1 VLRGPAAGGV
11 PARALGG
18 AGGAALSLGAPE
30 AIAVFTAGIA
40 AGGINAVV
48 GSGSLIT
55 FPTLLAFGVP
65 AVTANV
71 SNNVGLVP
79 GNVSGAYGYRKE
91 LAGQW
96 KRLVRLASASA
107 IGAVAGA
114 LLLLKL
120 PAGTFKVIVPV
131 LILIACVLVI
141 VQPRLNGWLAERRGE
156 PSQHGGPVLWA
167 GVCGSGIYGGYFGA
181 AQGVLMIGLLGIFLD
196 EPLQRINGL
205 KNVLT
210 FVVNGTAAIVF
221 IAVTHVDWVLAGLI
235 AVGSTIGGYFGARYG
250 RRLPP
255 MALRV
260 LIVVIGV
267 IAAVK
272 LIFFS

>member
-1 VLRGPAAGGV
+1 MLRCPAAGRV
-11 PARALGG
+11 QARTLGG
-18 AGGAALSLGAPE
+18 AGGAALSIGFPE
-30 AIAVFTAGIA
+30 AIAVFGAGVA
-40 AGGINAVV
+40 AGGINAIV

-96 KRLVRLASASA
+96 KRLLVLASGSA
-107 IGAVAGA
+107 IGAATGA
-114 LLLLKL
+114 ILLLKL
-120 PAGTFKVIVPV
+120 PAGTFKVIVPA

-141 VQPRLNGWLAERRGE
+141 VQPRLNGWLAARRSGE
-156 PSQHGGPVLWA
+156 SQNGGPVLWT
-167 GVCGSGIYGGYFGA
+167 GVLGSGIYGGYFGA

-196 EPLQRINGL
+196 EPIQRINGL

-210 FVVNGTAAIVF
+210 FVVNGVAAIVF
-221 IAVTHVDWVLAGLI
+221 ISVTHVDWILAGLI
-235 AVGSTIGGYFGARYG
+235 AVGSTIGGYLGARYG

>member
-1 VLRGPAAGGV
+1 VLRRPAAGRV
-11 PARALGG
+11 QARTLGG
-18 AGGAALSLGAPE
+18 AGGAALSIGFPE
-30 AIAVFTAGIA
+30 AIAVFGAGVA
-40 AGGINAVV
+40 AGGINAIV

-96 KRLVRLASASA
+96 KRLLVLASGSA
-107 IGAVAGA
+107 IGAAIGA
-114 LLLLKL
+114 ILLLKL
-120 PAGTFKVIVPV
+120 PAATFKVIVPA
-131 LILIACVLVI
+131 LILIACVLVV
-141 VQPRLNGWLAERRGE
+141 VQPRLNGWLAARRSGK
-156 PSQHGGPVLWA
+156 SQNGGPVLWT
-167 GVCGSGIYGGYFGA
+167 GVLGSGIYGGYFGA

-210 FVVNGTAAIVF
+210 FVVNGVAAIVF
-221 IAVTHVDWVLAGLI
+221 ISVTHVDWILAGLI
-235 AVGSTIGGYFGARYG
+235 AVGSTIGGYLGARYG

>member
-1 VLRGPAAGGV
+1 VLWRPAAGRV
-11 PARALGG
+11 QARALGG
-18 AGGAALSLGAPE
+18 AGGAALSIGFPE
-30 AIAVFTAGIA
+30 AIAVFGAGVA
-40 AGGINAVV
+40 AGGINAIV

-96 KRLVRLASASA
+96 KRLLVLASGSA
-107 IGAVAGA
+107 IGAATGA
-114 LLLLKL
+114 ILLLKL
-120 PAGTFKVIVPV
+120 PAGTFKIIVPA

-141 VQPRLNGWLAERRGE
+141 VQPRLNGWLAARRSGE
-156 PSQHGGPVLWA
+156 SQNGGPVLWT
-167 GVCGSGIYGGYFGA
+167 GVLGSGIYGGYFGA

-210 FVVNGTAAIVF
+210 FVVNGVAAIVF
-221 IAVTHVDWVLAGLI
+221 ISVTHVDWILAGLI
-235 AVGSTIGGYFGARYG
+235 AVGSTIGGYLGARYG

>member
-18 AGGAALSLGAPE
+18 AGGAALSVTLPE
-30 AIAVFTAGIA
+30 AVAVFAAGIA

-96 KRLVRLASASA
+96 KRLLRLASASA

-156 PSQHGGPVLWA
+156 PSEHGGPVLWA

-221 IAVTHVDWVLAGLI
+221 ISVTHVDWVLAGLI

-255 MALRV
+255 MALRI

>member
-1 VLRGPAAGGV
+1 VLRRPAAGGV

-18 AGGAALSLGAPE
+18 PGGAALSLGAPE
-30 AIAVFTAGIA
+30 AIAVFAAGIA

-96 KRLVRLASASA
+96 KRLLRLASASA
-107 IGAVAGA
+107 IGAAAGA

-120 PAGTFKVIVPV
+120 PAATFKVIVPV

-141 VQPRLNGWLAERRGE
+141 VQPRLNGWLAKRRGE
-156 PSQHGGPVLWA
+156 GSPNGGPVLWA

-196 EPLQRINGL
+196 EPIQRINGL

-255 MALRV
+255 MALRI

-267 IAAVK
+267 IASVK

>member
-1 VLRGPAAGGV
+1 
-11 PARALGG
+11 
-18 AGGAALSLGAPE
+18 
-30 AIAVFTAGIA
+30 
-40 AGGINAVV
+40 V

-96 KRLVRLASASA
+96 KRLLRLASASA

-156 PSQHGGPVLWA
+156 PSEHGGPVLWA

-221 IAVTHVDWVLAGLI
+221 ISVTHVDWVLAGLI

>member
-1 VLRGPAAGGV
+1 MGGP
-11 PARALGG
+11 
-18 AGGAALSLGAPE
+18 GGAALSVSFPE
-30 AIAVFTAGIA
+30 AIAVFGAGVA
-40 AGGINAVV
+40 AGGINAIV

-96 KRLVRLASASA
+96 KRLLRLASASA
-107 IGAVAGA
+107 IGAAAGA
-114 LLLLKL
+114 ILLLEL
-120 PAGTFKVIVPV
+120 PAATFKVIVAA
-131 LILIACVLVI
+131 LILIACALVVL
-141 VQPRLNGWLAERRGE
+141 QPRLNGWLAKRREGGS
-156 PSQHGGPVLWA
+156 PNGGPVLWA

-210 FVVNGTAAIVF
+210 FVVNGVAAIVF
-221 IAVTHVDWVLAGLI
+221 ISVTHIDWILAGLI
-235 AVGSTIGGYFGARYG
+235 AVGSTIGGYLGARYG

-255 MALRV
+255 MALRI
-260 LIVVIGV
+260 LIVIIGV

>member
-30 AIAVFTAGIA
+30 AVAVFAAGIA

-96 KRLVRLASASA
+96 KRLLRLASASA

-156 PSQHGGPVLWA
+156 PSEHGGPVLWA

-221 IAVTHVDWVLAGLI
+221 ISVTHVDWVLAGLI

>member
-1 VLRGPAAGGV
+1 
-11 PARALGG
+11 
-18 AGGAALSLGAPE
+18 
-30 AIAVFTAGIA
+30 
-40 AGGINAVV
+40 V

-96 KRLVRLASASA
+96 KRLLRLGSASA
-107 IGAVAGA
+107 IGAAAGA
-114 LLLLKL
+114 VLLLKL

-156 PSQHGGPVLWA
+156 GSPNGGPVLWA

-221 IAVTHVDWVLAGLI
+221 ISVTHVDWILAGLI

-255 MALRV
+255 MALRI
-260 LIVVIGV
+260 LIVIIGV

>member
-1 VLRGPAAGGV
+1 MLRGPAAGGV

-30 AIAVFTAGIA
+30 AVAVFAAGIA
-40 AGGINAVV
+40 AGGINAIV

-96 KRLVRLASASA
+96 KRLARLASASA

-156 PSQHGGPVLWA
+156 PSQYGGPVLWA

-221 IAVTHVDWVLAGLI
+221 IAVTHVDWILAGLI

-255 MALRV
+255 MALRI

>member
-1 VLRGPAAGGV
+1 
-11 PARALGG
+11 
-18 AGGAALSLGAPE
+18 
-30 AIAVFTAGIA
+30 
-40 AGGINAVV
+40 
-48 GSGSLIT
+48 
-55 FPTLLAFGVP
+55 
-65 AVTANV
+65 
-71 SNNVGLVP
+71 
-79 GNVSGAYGYRKE
+79 
-91 LAGQW
+91 
-96 KRLVRLASASA
+96 
-107 IGAVAGA
+107 
-114 LLLLKL
+114 
-120 PAGTFKVIVPV
+120 
-131 LILIACVLVI
+131 
-141 VQPRLNGWLAERRGE
+141 
-156 PSQHGGPVLWA
+156 VLWA

-196 EPLQRINGL
+196 EPIQRINGL

-255 MALRV
+255 MALRI

-267 IAAVK
+267 IASVK

>member
-1 VLRGPAAGGV
+1 
-11 PARALGG
+11 
-18 AGGAALSLGAPE
+18 
-30 AIAVFTAGIA
+30 
-40 AGGINAVV
+40 
-48 GSGSLIT
+48 
-55 FPTLLAFGVP
+55 
-65 AVTANV
+65 
-71 SNNVGLVP
+71 
-79 GNVSGAYGYRKE
+79 
-91 LAGQW
+91 
-96 KRLVRLASASA
+96 
-107 IGAVAGA
+107 
-114 LLLLKL
+114 
-120 PAGTFKVIVPV
+120 VPV
-131 LILIACVLVI
+131 LILVACVLVV

-156 PSQHGGPVLWA
+156 GSPNGGPVLWA

-221 IAVTHVDWVLAGLI
+221 ISVTHVDWILAGLI

-255 MALRV
+255 MALRI
-260 LIVVIGV
+260 LIVIIGV

>member
-1 VLRGPAAGGV
+1 M
-11 PARALGG
+11 GG
-18 AGGAALSLGAPE
+18 AGGAALSVTLPE
-30 AIAVFTAGIA
+30 AVAVFAAGIA
-40 AGGINAVV
+40 AGGINAIV

-79 GNVSGAYGYRKE
+79 GGATSAYGYRKE
-91 LAGQW
+91 LSGQW
-96 KRLVRLASASA
+96 PRLLRLGIASA
-107 IGAVAGA
+107 IGSAAGA
-114 LLLLKL
+114 LLLLEL
-120 PAGTFKVIVPV
+120 PAKTFTVIVAV

-141 VQPRLNGWLAERRGE
+141 VQPKLNAWLAARRGE
-156 PSQHGGPVLWA
+156 RPEHGGPVLWA

-196 EPLQRINGL
+196 EPLQTVNGL

-210 FVVNGTAAIVF
+210 FVVNGVAAIVF
-221 IAVTHVDWVLAGLI
+221 IAIAHVNWILALLI
-235 AVGSTIGGYFGARYG
+235 AVGSTIGGYVGARYG

-255 MALRV
+255 MALRILV
-260 LIVVIGV
+260 VVIGV
-267 IAAVK
+267 IAVVK
-272 LIFFS
+272 LLFF